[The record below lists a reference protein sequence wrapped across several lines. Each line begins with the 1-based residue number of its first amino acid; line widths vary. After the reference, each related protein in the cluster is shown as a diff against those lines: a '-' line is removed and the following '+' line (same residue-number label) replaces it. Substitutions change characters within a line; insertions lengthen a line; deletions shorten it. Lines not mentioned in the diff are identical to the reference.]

1 MPHVAVPTPYNFL
14 ARFLKAAGACRDKEV
29 LLYASYLTELA
40 LPDYAMLKFSYSQTA
55 AAAVYVAN
63 RRAKALSARPMVSS
77 AAAPLLCLP
86 GALHRVCRLPSD
98 CAAMTSP
105 ALRACHMLW
114 SSW

>member
-1 MPHVAVPTPYNFL
+1 MQEASLLTWFTDECAVPTPYNFL

-63 RRAKALSARPMVSS
+63 RCAPHSRLAALLPCPDRVAPSAVPF
-77 AAAPLLCLP
+77 
-86 GALHRVCRLPSD
+86 
-98 CAAMTSP
+98 TNTN
-105 ALRACHMLW
+105 
-114 SSW
+114 